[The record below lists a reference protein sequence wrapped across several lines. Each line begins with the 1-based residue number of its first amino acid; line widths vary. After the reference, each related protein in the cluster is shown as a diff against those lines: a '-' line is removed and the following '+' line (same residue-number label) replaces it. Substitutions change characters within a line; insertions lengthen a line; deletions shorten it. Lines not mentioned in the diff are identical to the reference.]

1 MYYLPLFYVTYE
13 DGDEDVVF
21 EDVSTAVTDI
31 INLKESSIILPIQ
44 PNPVSGDQLIS
55 IPFVLDRGQVI
66 DISIYNIN
74 GQLIK
79 ELRSG
84 EFFGKG
90 NHIVHFDSGQLNAGK
105 YLLNL
110 KSKYVNTSQKFVKV
124 IR

>member
-1 MYYLPLFYVTYE
+1 
-13 DGDEDVVF
+13 
-21 EDVSTAVTDI
+21 VTDI